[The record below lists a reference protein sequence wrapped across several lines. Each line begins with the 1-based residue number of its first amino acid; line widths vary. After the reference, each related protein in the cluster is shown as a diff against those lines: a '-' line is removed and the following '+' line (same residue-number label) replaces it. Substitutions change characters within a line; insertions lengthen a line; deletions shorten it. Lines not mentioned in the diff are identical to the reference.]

1 MNFLQCIKLIAFV
14 ATGLVA
20 AYFVFYFVLFVTFGG
35 FIAMVGSVAAAAYLL
50 DSLKNDGTIEY
61 LDKKAEKDLEGKENP
76 VAWAFHQRELEKK
89 QNNKK

>member
-1 MNFLQCIKLIAFV
+1 MNILQYIKLIAFV

-20 AYFVFYFVLFVTFGG
+20 AYFCFYFILFVTFGG
-35 FIAMVGSVAAAAYLL
+35 FIAMVGSIAAAAYLL
-50 DSLKNDGTIEY
+50 DLLKNDGTIEY

-76 VAWAFHQRELEKK
+76 VAWAFHQREQKR